1 VWRASRNPQIDNLAH
16 VGGFLAGLGA
26 MLLLDAAPARSR
38 GLANAAL
45 AVPFL
50 AGIVLTVV
58 GMASYP
64 VGSGLTCVGA

>member
-1 VWRASRNPQIDNLAH
+1 
-16 VGGFLAGLGA
+16 
-26 MLLLDAAPARSR
+26 MLLLDAAPARNR

-45 AVPFL
+45 AAPFL
-50 AGIVLTVV
+50 AGIVLTMV